1 MKYFSCYA
9 YICLFF
15 SPTCG
20 MSLIHITHII
30 VTVLPVMRLNINSSP
45 QRGFENNKL
54 QHKSSLHI

>member
-1 MKYFSCYA
+1 MKYFSFYA

-30 VTVLPVMRLNINSSP
+30 VTVLPVMRLNINSSH
-45 QRGFENNKL
+45 QSSVNIIENKNK
-54 QHKSSLHI
+54 